1 MATAKAFG
9 SITISDITDVGR
21 LSSYLQSNMPIT
33 SVYDPNTN
41 TYTPDWSTNHLV
53 ITPVIYFNDTQIVAP
68 KEGLTIVWKRQAGS
82 GSETDLIAGESINNG
97 ILTVSNNVLSSIQSG
112 LITYIANIEYVD
124 PDTRVALS
132 TRSVMTFSLTKNS
145 TIVKDISIS
154 GESVFKY
161 NSQNI
166 LVSAETIT
174 LTAQKTN
181 VTIDK
186 WQYKN
191 SSGAFVNM
199 TTTNNASINGD
210 SIVIS
215 AREDG
220 LFVNGD
226 TATIKVT
233 TTTPSVFD
241 IHTITKIKDGAA
253 GNDNISIVLTNES
266 QTLPCG
272 PDGGVLSY
280 TGASTKVYIYKSVED
295 VTSEWDIDPLKF
307 GTSEGL
313 AGTYDATTHTYSVT
327 SLTADAGYVDIV
339 CTKNGEKTLT
349 KRFSVIKQKQ
359 GANGADAVVYSIDS
373 SDNVIVKNNK
383 TNVLTPSSVTF
394 FAKKNEGNK
403 DAVAFNGY
411 FKIVTSTDGTT
422 WTNAGNS
429 DNLESSHSFT
439 PADATVKFVRGYL
452 FASAASASD
461 TSNALDYQT
470 IAVISDGKDGDPGA
484 KGDGGTSVILGNE
497 AQIINCKS
505 DGTVKNSVDITIPFY
520 GYKGIARAACTCSPS
535 NLPTGVTVKQNTAA
549 TTSAGGTL
557 VLTVAANSNLGGNA
571 SGEFVLSFTCNSTT
585 VEKRFSWSKNIDVDN
600 PITFQIFAPG
610 GDIIVNGANNV
621 TLQTLLLDGSEEKN
635 AISYQWMKFTSGS
648 YVNITDATAN
658 TLTVTP
664 SMVDTYAAFMCEAR
678 YPDTNH
684 IHKAYYAVT
693 DRSDPIDLQVYC
705 SVGTQFTNDISCGAI
720 YVETYLN
727 GVEVDA
733 LKSTRFLT
741 QAPTSAVNGD
751 YYYHLDPTLKTA
763 TLKKYSGGRWQD
775 APTTDLPKG
784 TYNFYR
790 RDYNGTLLDTST
802 PWRGGEHIKVV
813 CVTKDDINKSTTF
826 FCQAENIPLT

>member
-82 GSETDLIAGESINNG
+82 GSETDLIAGESTNNG

-154 GESVFKY
+154 GESVFLY
-161 NSQNI
+161 NTESTLI
-166 LVSAETIT
+166 SSDSIT
-174 LTAQKTN
+174 LTAKKNN
-181 VTIDK
+181 VTISK

-191 SSGAFVNM
+191 ASGTFVDM
-199 TTTNNASINGD
+199 TKTNNASITGD
-210 SIVIS
+210 TIVIKAS
-215 AREDG
+215 ETG
-220 LFVNGD
+220 LFVGD
-226 TATIKVT
+226 VCTVKVLT
-233 TTTPSVFD
+233 TTSSVFD
-241 IHTITKIKDGAA
+241 IHTITKIRDGAA
-253 GNDNISIVLTNES
+253 GSDTVSLVLTNES
-266 QTLPCG
+266 QTLPCDSHG
-272 PDGGVLSY
+272 DVTSY
-280 TGASTKVYIYKSVED
+280 VGASTQIFIYEAGED
-295 VTSEWDIDPLKF
+295 VTSSWTITDDSCVEST
-307 GTSEGL
+307 GVVGNYNSS
-313 AGTYDATTHTYSVT
+313 THTYTVT
-327 SLTADAGYVDIV
+327 SLTPDAGYVDIT
-339 CTKNGEKTLT
+339 CTKEGQRPLT

-359 GANGADAVVYSIDS
+359 GANGADAVVYTIDS

-383 TNVLTPSSVTF
+383 TNVLTPSTVTF

-403 DAVAFNGY
+403 DAVDFNGY

-422 WTNAGNS
+422 WTNGGNS
-429 DNLESSHSFT
+429 TDLESSHSYT
-439 PADATVKFVRGYL
+439 PDATVKFVRGYL
-452 FASAASASD
+452 FASAASATD

-621 TLQTLLLDGSEEKN
+621 TLQTLLLDGSEEKD
-635 AISYQWMKFTSGS
+635 AVSYQWMKFTSGS

-775 APTTDLPKG
+775 APTTELPKG

-790 RDYNGTLLDTST
+790 RNYNGTLLDTST
-802 PWRGGEHIKVV
+802 AWKTGKVV